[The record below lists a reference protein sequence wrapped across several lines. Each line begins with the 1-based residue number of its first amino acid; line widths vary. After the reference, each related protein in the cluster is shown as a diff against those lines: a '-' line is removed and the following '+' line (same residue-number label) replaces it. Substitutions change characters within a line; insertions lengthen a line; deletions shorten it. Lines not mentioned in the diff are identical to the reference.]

1 MKLVSDQYSK
11 AWDPNVSRAQVEDAL
26 TKTND
31 KITGI
36 LNAADETAVGPLAA
50 LKERKLTGKVWMG
63 SQNGIAEIC
72 RAILLGEYTLSVFS
86 QYDIGAKVAADLA
99 IKLANGQTVTSPLK
113 FDVGHGKTVPF
124 FKVPVMEIRRN
135 TLVPVSQGVQP
146 RLRRRETGVCRRSEV
161 EMAGRR
167 SRAARPQELVTAAAP
182 AWRSLQA
189 APRNPPAAV
198 EQTERRK
205 TTGYSIAA
213 EAQTWRLLVL
223 VAFTA
228 GIWVFFHFKTD
239 HIFISP
245 RNLSNLTV
253 QTSITALVALGT
265 TWVLIV
271 RQIDLACG
279 SLLSLAGVVA
289 VKLQVAAGWSVSQAI
304 AVTLALGMAIGLVH
318 GLVIVRLG
326 VPSFIMTLAGLMYL
340 SGLAFIVSDGFVLSG
355 TGQSFYKIANNSL
368 SHSVTV
374 SLGVALAVL
383 VAAGALLVVVRRRQ
397 EIVCGRPSHPSARD
411 GGGRAHRRPRSSG
424 CSSGATRRSTGC
436 RTSSPCS
443 ASRRW

>member
-11 AWDPNVSRAQVEDAL
+11 AWDPSVSRAQVEDAL

-72 RAILLGEYTLSVFS
+72 RAILLGEDHTLSVFS

-124 FKVPVMEIRRN
+124 FKVPGDGDPAEHARA
-135 TLVPVSQGVQP
+135 VPQGVQP

-189 APRNPPAAV
+189 ATQEPPAAV

-228 GIWVFFHFKTD
+228 GIWIFFHFKTD

-289 VKLQVAAGWSVSQAI
+289 VKLQVAAGWSV
-304 AVTLALGMAIGLVH
+304 
-318 GLVIVRLG
+318 
-326 VPSFIMTLAGLMYL
+326 LAGDR
-340 SGLAFIVSDGFVLSG
+340 GHA
-355 TGQSFYKIANNSL
+355 
-368 SHSVTV
+368 
-374 SLGVALAVL
+374 
-383 VAAGALLVVVRRRQ
+383 R
-397 EIVCGRPSHPSARD
+397 ARD
-411 GGGRAHRRPRSSG
+411 GDRV
-424 CSSGATRRSTGC
+424 GARRS
-436 RTSSPCS
+436 
-443 ASRRW
+443 